1 MVLEAEIS
9 REQVPLRNAY
19 RHVGQKASVRVNSG
33 VEYTVPGEDLPGF
46 DCPTWLSREHTV
58 AEDSQTLQYDAC
70 EHHVKAYVIPCL
82 AQLAECHCHVPFGT

>member
-46 DCPTWLSREHTV
+46 TALHGL
-58 AEDSQTLQYDAC
+58 TLLGKS
-70 EHHVKAYVIPCL
+70 VL
-82 AQLAECHCHVPFGT
+82 A